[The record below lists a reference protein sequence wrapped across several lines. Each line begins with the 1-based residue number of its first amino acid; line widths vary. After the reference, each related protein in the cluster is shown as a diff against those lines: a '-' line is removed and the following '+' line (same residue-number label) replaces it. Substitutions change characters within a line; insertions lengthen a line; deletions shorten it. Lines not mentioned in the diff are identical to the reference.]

1 MRISE
6 DLYLVGSGKLGFDW
20 THPADCN
27 IYLINAGDGLVLV
40 DAGTGLS
47 VAEIERNVAAQGFDP
62 KRIRCVLLT
71 HLHADHSG
79 GAAAFRRR
87 TGARVAA
94 LEQAVEPFANGDIRT
109 IDLDRAKEAGFY
121 PADYRWEPCPVD
133 LPVADGE
140 TFAIGKYTFSAM
152 HTPGHSAYDTCFYV
166 RGEGRPSFLISGDT
180 VMYGGKISMLN
191 TRDFHLGQ
199 LASSMERL
207 AALEPELLLPG
218 HGQPALARAGE
229 HIRSAHHIFTKLGIP
244 PNIG

>member
-27 IYLINAGDGLVLV
+27 VYAIDTGDGIVLV

-47 VAEIERNVAAQGFDP
+47 VEEIERNAAAQGLEP
-62 KRIRCVLLT
+62 QRIRYVLLT

-94 LEQAVEPFANGDIRT
+94 LELAVEPFANGDIRA
-109 IDLDRAKEAGFY
+109 IDLDRAKKAGFY
-121 PADYRWEPCPVD
+121 PADYRWEPCSVD
-133 LPVADGE
+133 LPLADGG
-140 TFAIGKYTFSAM
+140 TFAIGRYTFSAM
-152 HTPGHSAYDTCFYV
+152 HTPGHSAFDTCYYV
-166 RGEGRPSFLISGDT
+166 QGEGRPSFLVSGDT

-191 TRDFHLGQ
+191 SRDFNLGL

-207 AALEPELLLPG
+207 AELEPELLLPG

-229 HIRSAHHIFTKLGIP
+229 HVRSAHYIFTKLGIP
-244 PNIG
+244 ANIG